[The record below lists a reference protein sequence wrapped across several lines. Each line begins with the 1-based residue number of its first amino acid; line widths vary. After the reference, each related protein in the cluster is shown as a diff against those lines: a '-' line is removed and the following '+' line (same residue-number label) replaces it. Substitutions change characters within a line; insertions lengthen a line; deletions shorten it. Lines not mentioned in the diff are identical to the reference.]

1 MNVKTAIY
9 LAAGAAL
16 LVSAVAAHA
25 EVRFGIMNEAY
36 PPFFAKDASGK
47 WVGWEVDMM
56 NAVCAEMKESCSI
69 VDMSW
74 DGLIPGLQ
82 SKKFDVIWSSM
93 SITDEREKTIAFT
106 DKYYNT
112 PSKLIGAEG
121 AKPGTTVADVSGKT
135 IGIQVSTIQSD
146 YYKKYYAGAA
156 SEKTYATLDE
166 AFQDLAVGRIDY
178 VFGDSIPLMAFTH
191 SDFGKG
197 CCSDMG
203 NVKDDPAILGR
214 GIGGGLRK
222 EDTELLAKLNSA
234 IAAVRASG
242 KYAEISKKYFDFDPY
257 GE

>member
-1 MNVKTAIY
+1 VKTTTY
-9 LAAGAAL
+9 LAAGAVL
-16 LVSAVAAHA
+16 LLSTAGAGA
-25 EVRFGIMNEAY
+25 EMRFGVMNEAY
-36 PPFFAKDASGK
+36 PPFFTKDAAGK
-47 WVGWEVDMM
+47 WVGWEIELMD
-56 NAVCAEMKESCSI
+56 AVCAEMKETCSI

-93 SITDEREKTIAFT
+93 SITDERKKTIAFT
-106 DKYYNT
+106 DRYYNT
-112 PSKLIGAEG
+112 PSKLIGAQDG
-121 AKPGTTVADVSGKT
+121 KTGTTVEDVSGKT

-146 YYKKYYAGAA
+146 YYQKYYASAA

-178 VFGDSIPLMAFTH
+178 VFGDSIPLMTFLQ

-197 CCSDMG
+197 CCADKG
-203 NVKDDPAILGR
+203 NVKDDPAVLGL

-222 EDTELLAKLNSA
+222 EDTELLTKLNVA

>member
-1 MNVKTAIY
+1 MKTATY
-9 LAAGAAL
+9 LAAGAVL
-16 LVSAVAAHA
+16 LLSATGAGA
-25 EVRFGIMNEAY
+25 EMRFGIMNEAY
-36 PPFFAKDASGK
+36 PPFFTKDAAGK
-47 WVGWEVDMM
+47 WVGWEIELMD
-56 NAVCAEMKESCSI
+56 AVCAEMKETCSV

-93 SITDEREKTIAFT
+93 SITDERKKTIVFT
-106 DKYYNT
+106 DRYYNT
-112 PSKLIGAEG
+112 PSKLIGAQDG
-121 AKPGTTVADVSGKT
+121 KTGTTVEDVSGKT

-146 YYKKYYAGAA
+146 YYQKYYASAA

-178 VFGDSIPLMAFTH
+178 VFGDSIPLMTFLQ

-197 CCSDMG
+197 CCADKG
-203 NVKDDPAILGR
+203 NVKDDPAVLGQ

-222 EDTELLAKLNSA
+222 EDTELLTKLNVA
-234 IAAVRASG
+234 IAAVRAGG

>member
-1 MNVKTAIY
+1 MKTAIC
-9 LAAGAAL
+9 LIAGATLLASAAGAN
-16 LVSAVAAHA
+16 A

-36 PPFFAKDASGK
+36 PPFFTKDASGN
-47 WVGWEVDMM
+47 WVGWEIDLM
-56 NAVCAEMKESCSI
+56 NAVCSEMKETCSV

-93 SITDEREKTIAFT
+93 SITDERKKTVAFT

-112 PSKLIGAEG
+112 PSKLIGAQDG
-121 AKPGTTVADVSGKT
+121 KTGTTAEDIAGKT
-135 IGIQVSTIQSD
+135 IGIQVSTIQAD
-146 YYKKYYAGAA
+146 YYKKYYASAS

-178 VFGDSIPLMAFTH
+178 VFGDSIPLMSFLQT
-191 SDFGKG
+191 DFGKG
-197 CCSDMG
+197 CCEDKG
-203 NVKDDPAILGR
+203 NVKDDPQVLGQ

-222 EDTELLAKLNSA
+222 EDTELLARLNTA

-242 KYAEISKKYFDFDPY
+242 KYAEISKKYFDFDLY

>member
-1 MNVKTAIY
+1 MKTAIY
-9 LAAGAAL
+9 LAAGAML
-16 LVSAVAAHA
+16 LVSAAGASA
-25 EVRFGIMNEAY
+25 DVRFGVMNEAY
-36 PPFFAKDASGK
+36 PPFFTKDASGK
-47 WVGWEVDMM
+47 WVGWEIELMD
-56 NAVCAEMKESCSI
+56 AVCAEMKEKCSI

-93 SITDEREKTIAFT
+93 SITDERKKAIAFT

-112 PSKLIGAEG
+112 PSKLIGAQG
-121 AKPGTTVADVSGKT
+121 AKAGTDVADVTGKT
-135 IGIQVSTIQSD
+135 IGIQVSTIQSE
-146 YYKKYYAGAA
+146 YYKKYYASAA

-166 AFQDLAVGRIDY
+166 AFQDLAVGRVDY
-178 VFGDSIPLMAFTH
+178 VFGDSIPLMTFLH

-197 CCSDMG
+197 CCADMG
-203 NVKDDPAILGR
+203 NVKDDPEVLGQ

-222 EDTELLAKLNSA
+222 EDTALLAKLNAA